1 LYFFAFSIAI
11 FKETGTSLFPPST
24 ALLSLTEFST
34 PTPICPTPKMNS
46 HTYFSMNHMTK
57 NTHFHH
63 QGFRKPPATTIA
75 AATAIEVT
83 LASAVFKYN

>member
-1 LYFFAFSIAI
+1 MAI
-11 FKETGTSLFPPST
+11 FKETGTSFIPPST
-24 ALLSLTEFST
+24 TLLSLTEFSS
-34 PTPICPTPKMNS
+34 PTPLCSTPKMNS

-57 NTHFHH
+57 NTPFQY